1 MRKSTT
7 LFILFIAIFCNT
19 LFAQIDS
26 TAVRIAEFEASL
38 EYQTGTIDFPSCS
51 AKMVVPNG
59 FKYLD
64 AEQAIYVLSDVWGN
78 PRDTTILGLLVP
90 EGKGVLGA
98 HSWVF
103 TLTFDPIGY
112 VKDDDAE
119 DIDYEELLEQMQ
131 TETKEAN
138 PNRVQLGYPAIEIIG
153 WASKPYYDKDK
164 KVLHW
169 AKEAKFGGDS
179 INTLNYNLRILG
191 KDGVFVVNAIASIE
205 ELNEVKPTIDNV
217 LASIEFEKG
226 NTYFDFNPDVDNV
239 AAYTV
244 GGLVAGKVLAKV
256 GFFAIIAKFGKIIL
270 LGLIAGFGAL
280 WSFITGKKKKEA
292 VQEEPVQEEK
302 MIENE

>member
-1 MRKSTT
+1 MKKTTT
-7 LFILFIAIFCNT
+7 LFTLLIALMCNT

-26 TAVRIAEFEASL
+26 TAIRIAEFEASL
-38 EYQTGTIDFPSCS
+38 DYQTGTIEFPSCK
-51 AKMVVPNG
+51 AKMVVPTG
-59 FKYLD
+59 FKYLN
-64 AEQAIYVLSDVWGN
+64 AEQAIFVLSDIWGN
-78 PRDTTILGLLVP
+78 PKDTTILGLLVP
-90 EGKGVLGA
+90 EGKGVLGSD
-98 HSWVF
+98 SWVF

-112 VKDDDAE
+112 VEDDDAE
-119 DIDYEELLEQMQ
+119 DIDYDELLEQIQ
-131 TETKEAN
+131 TETQEAN
-138 PNRVQLGYPAIEIIG
+138 PSRVQMGYQSVEIIG

-169 AKEAKFGGDS
+169 AKEANFGGDS

-244 GGLVAGKVLAKV
+244 GGLVAGKVLTKV
-256 GFFAIIAKFGKIIL
+256 GFFAVIAKFGKVIL
-270 LGLIAGFGAL
+270 LGLVAALGAI
-280 WSFITGKKKKEA
+280 WSFITGKKKKEV

-302 MIENE
+302 LIENE